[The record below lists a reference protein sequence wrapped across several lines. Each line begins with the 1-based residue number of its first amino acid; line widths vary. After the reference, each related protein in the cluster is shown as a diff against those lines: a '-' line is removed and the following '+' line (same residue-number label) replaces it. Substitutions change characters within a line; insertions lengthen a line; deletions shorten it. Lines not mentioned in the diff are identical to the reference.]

1 MNDPMKLCFEMERL
15 TVPLENILPVRPLRN
30 PKTHTTRYSTI
41 LASIKTAGLVE
52 PLMVYPQKGLKG
64 KYVLMDGHLRYYALK
79 ELGKAEASCLIS
91 TDDES
96 FTFNSQIS
104 RLSPVQ
110 EHSMIMRAVK
120 SGVSPERIAAAL
132 NRKVGAILSSMSLL
146 DGIAPEAINILKTT
160 KISVGAIKVLKRVKP
175 FRQVEMAEV
184 MHATG
189 NCTAIY
195 ARALLLGTKDDM
207 LVQKKKGPAFLSL
220 EDASKIETELESLEK
235 DFKALEESYAETV
248 INLTVAQRY
257 IKKLLS
263 NSRLTKFLNE
273 RYQEILA
280 EFQAIAA
287 LEAI

>member
-1 MNDPMKLCFEMERL
+1 MKVCFEMERL
-15 TVPLENILPVRPLRN
+15 TLPLKNILPVRPLRN
-30 PKTHTTRYSTI
+30 PKAHTTRFSTI

-79 ELGKAEASCLIS
+79 ELGRAEAPCLIS

-96 FTFNSQIS
+96 FTFNAQIS

-132 NRKVGAILSSMSLL
+132 NRKVGAILNSMSLL

-189 NCTAIY
+189 NFTGIY

-207 LVQKKKGPAFLSL
+207 LVQKKKEPAFLSL

-263 NSRLTKFLNE
+263 NSKLSKFMTE

>member
-15 TVPLENILPVRPLRN
+15 TISLKNILPVRPLRN

-52 PLMVYPQKGLKG
+52 PLMVYPQKGFKE
-64 KYVLMDGHLRYYALK
+64 KYVLMDGHLRYYALQ
-79 ELGKAEASCLIS
+79 ELGEMEATCLIS
-91 TDDES
+91 TEDES
-96 FTFNSQIS
+96 FTFNAQIS

-120 SGVSPERIAAAL
+120 CGVSPERIAAAL
-132 NRKVGAILSSMSLL
+132 NRKVSAILNSMSLL

-189 NCTAIY
+189 NFTAIY

-207 LVQKKKGPAFLSL
+207 LVQKKKQPAFLSL

-248 INLTVAQRY
+248 ISLTVAQRY

-263 NSRLTKFLNE
+263 NSKLSRFLTE